1 MTGSLFKTIGRSTIQ
16 IGITSQTTIPTCLC
30 WHAESKS
37 PNRHGHFS
45 ARDSAQKPSESLGIV
60 PRQRPR
66 IHPVSSRNWRVSA
79 ALWSHISYCFSTE
92 MCLEARAGIEPACK
106 DLQSS
111 ASPLRHRASRCDKI
125 RHMWCRSASLA
136 AGFALC
142 NRDSLPNPDFGL
154 QNRNGCPT
162 ISTVCPKAAW
172 TLRSR

>member
-1 MTGSLFKTIGRSTIQ
+1 MRLSS
-16 IGITSQTTIPTCLC
+16 IPAQRQLKHCTPFRFSSI
-30 WHAESKS
+30 ENIEQKS
-37 PNRHGHFS
+37 PNRHGSFCT
-45 ARDSAQKPSESLGIV
+45 RDSGQKPAEFLRKESH
-60 PRQRPR
+60 QRPENCLF
-66 IHPVSSRNWRVSA
+66 SSQKWRVSA
-79 ALWSHISYCFSTE
+79 TPRFKLSYCFSKE
-92 MCLEARAGIEPACK
+92 KCLEARAGIEPACK